1 MGDLARDLGETGRV
15 RELCEE
21 CLTRFRDLGHRWG
34 IGFSL
39 NNMAL
44 AACLDGDLVL
54 AATHADESAAIFWG
68 IQAEPS
74 LAEVLVTLGRVRGAR
89 GEEEAAR
96 ASLAEALT
104 LAWEK
109 GPPVVVAAALE
120 VLGMQAVR
128 QKHEQHGV
136 QLLAAAAA
144 LRQAIGAP
152 ARSADRSAIEGALAA
167 GRAALGDAAH
177 AEAWS
182 AGETVPLEQIVAHVG
197 DDA

>member
-1 MGDLARDLGETGRV
+1 MPTDP
-15 RELCEE
+15 
-21 CLTRFRDLGHRWG
+21 WG
-34 IGFSL
+34 ITD
-39 NNMAL
+39 AYV
-44 AACLDGDLVL
+44 D
-54 AATHADESAAIFWG
+54 T
-68 IQAEPS
+68 
-74 LAEVLVTLGRVRGAR
+74 R
-89 GEEEAAR
+89 GERRGTPVATREAIR
-96 ASLAEALT
+96 AAMGADPADSGPPADA
-104 LAWEK
+104 
-109 GPPVVVAAALE
+109 PPVVVAAALE

-144 LRQAIGAP
+144 LRKAIGAP